1 MRHGNELRHSLADLH
16 LMEAIVCLL
25 QELLQPLELTRFQVR
40 LIRILIPNERASE
53 RKTRTQH
60 YAQDMP

>member
-1 MRHGNELRHSLADLH
+1 MSSSAYLH
-16 LMEAIVCLL
+16 LMEAIICLL
-25 QELLQPLELTRFQVR
+25 QELLQALKLTCLQVR

-60 YAQDMP
+60 AQYIPWLGQK